1 MKVEPADLQLRVA
14 AIVIEALVARGT
26 ACFQQ
31 IRRQYLNAEEEDGKQ
46 VIRIKGNV
54 VRKTLPGRAAD
65 YEPINVVIYQE
76 EEVIFFFYF
85 SCCNLNLF
93 QVKAILRLLSHL
105 PRIGCNKCSYAD
117 PPMRLAVDKD
127 CVCDDLFLQPL
138 TEDQLQRSKG
148 FWFRRQRRGRDWFL
162 KVLSQISKKAGLSK
176 VYTNSCM
183 RPTVVTDLMKQ
194 GYDTR
199 QIMEFTGHKSA
210 VMVQNYSRRLERMK
224 PEEKKTASALLTSSG
239 RNKLRGAA
247 GAGNNPEQV

>member
-148 FWFRRQRRGRDWFL
+148 FWFRRQRRGRD
-162 KVLSQISKKAGLSK
+162 LSLIH
-176 VYTNSCM
+176 
-183 RPTVVTDLMKQ
+183 
-194 GYDTR
+194 
-199 QIMEFTGHKSA
+199 I
-210 VMVQNYSRRLERMK
+210 
-224 PEEKKTASALLTSSG
+224 
-239 RNKLRGAA
+239 
-247 GAGNNPEQV
+247 